1 MHLQVEVLT
10 DQLRGL
16 VGAGERRGHQHGELQ
31 AHVGELLAGGACL
44 LATGVI
50 ERNVGDALHQVR
62 LVPVGL
68 AVTNQ
73 GEGRVLG
80 ARRYFLGAQL
90 RFQMLHN
97 QAVDCVVQVLQ
108 GHLGQG
114 GVYRDRVD
122 AVLVEQFG
130 MAFSD
135 QGGHGHG
142 NQHAVRGDHNGLTL
156 VFAADAV
163 QRREGAGE
171 EVLLRFHIESI
182 VGLAGGEDQLAGSD
196 LPFQVA
202 KGTFLEAVNG
212 TAVGYAQAFGYD
224 FGAFYG
230 AGERRGDDSVHG
242 GAFSC
247 CLLQGADSGA
257 DLFSAGVVEGD
268 VGAALEAVVDI
279 PVGLAVAQEDDAGS
293 CLGVGYR
300 SDDGGV
306 LCVGHLSSMA
316 LPRRSSRGARL
327 ILSDEVRSYRGMSR
341 RDD

>member
-1 MHLQVEVLT
+1 M
-10 DQLRGL
+10 
-16 VGAGERRGHQHGELQ
+16 A
-31 AHVGELLAGGACL
+31 
-44 LATGVI
+44 
-50 ERNVGDALHQVR
+50 
-62 LVPVGL
+62 
-68 AVTNQ
+68 NQ

-90 RFQMLHN
+90 RFQMLHD
-97 QAVDCVVQVLQ
+97 QAVDRIVQVLQ

-114 GVYRDRVD
+114 GVNRNRVD

-130 MAFSD
+130 VALSD

-142 NQHAVRGDHNGLTL
+142 NQHAVRGDHNGLPL
-156 VFAADAV
+156 IFAADAV

-182 VGLAGGEDQLAGSD
+182 VGLAGGENQLAGSN
-196 LPFQVA
+196 LAFQVA

-212 TAVGYAQAFGYD
+212 TTVGYAQTFGYD

-230 AGERRGDDSVHG
+230 AGKGRGDDSVHG

-247 CLLQGADSGA
+247 CLLQGANSGA
-257 DLFSAGVVEGD
+257 DLLSAGVVEGD
-268 VGAALEAVVDI
+268 VGAALEAVVNV

-300 SDDGGV
+300 SDDRGV
-306 LCVGHLSSMA
+306 LCVAHPSSMA
-316 LPRRSSRGARL
+316 LPPCSSRPPRSSRPRCSSRGARL
-327 ILSDEVRSYRGMSR
+327 IPSAEAHSYRGMSCGVVEHPVGR
-341 RDD
+341 IFSGFSHIFQPPDGGVSCREAEMIEEYFR